1 MKQYTVFAWTTGEG
15 FFGRCGGMLDR
26 LEPTFHSV
34 KEAEEYLQNFAIFNN
49 WQIVD
54 TKTWNIVKEKY
65 ENITTKSS

>member
-15 FFGRCGGMLDR
+15 FFGMRGGVLDR

-34 KEAEEYLQNFAIFNN
+34 KEAEEYLQNFTIFNN

-65 ENITTKSS
+65 GNITIKSS